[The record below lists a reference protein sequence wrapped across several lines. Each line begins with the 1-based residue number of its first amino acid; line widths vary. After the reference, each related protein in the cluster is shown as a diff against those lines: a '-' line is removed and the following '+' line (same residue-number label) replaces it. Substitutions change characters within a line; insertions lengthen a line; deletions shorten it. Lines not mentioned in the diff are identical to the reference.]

1 MRANLS
7 VTDKYVLA
15 VTGLLMGTSAVFAW
29 YGETRLDLCLSIYII
44 EVLVINQVSVSLSSR
59 ARECT
64 GRVGYVL
71 VACFAVIVIAAMVRI
86 IAG

>member
-7 VTDKYVLA
+7 VTDKYVLK

-29 YGETRLDLCLSIYII
+29 CGETRLDLCLSVYII
-44 EVLVINQVSVSLSSR
+44 EVLVINQISVSLSSR

-64 GRVGYVL
+64 DRAGYVL

-86 IAG
+86 ITG

>member
-1 MRANLS
+1 MREGLS

-29 YGETRLDLCLSIYII
+29 QGETRLDLCLSVYII
-44 EVLVINQVSVSLSSR
+44 EVLVINQISVSLSSR

-71 VACFAVIVIAAMVRI
+71 VACFAAIVIAEMVRI
-86 IAG
+86 IT